1 MIKFFKTNKIQI
13 LKFAVVGLGS
23 TILNFCI
30 YSIIYTL
37 TLSINLA
44 SFAGYSGG
52 LLNSFHFADNW
63 VFTRPRN
70 KKNNYALFLFALI
83 YFVGGLEMALII
95 NIVDKFINNHMI
107 AWICGAFVASMNNY
121 LCSKYILFDSKF

>member
-13 LKFAVVGLGS
+13 LKFTVVGLGS

-44 SFAGYSGG
+44 SFTGYVGG

-63 VFTRPRN
+63 VFTKQRN
-70 KKNNYALFLFALI
+70 KKNNYALFLFVAI

-95 NIVDKFINNHMI
+95 NIVDELIKNHMI
-107 AWICGAFVASMNNY
+107 AWICGASVASMNNY
-121 LCSKYILFDSKF
+121 LCSKYLLFDS

>member
-44 SFAGYSGG
+44 SFTGYVGG

-63 VFTRPRN
+63 VFTKQRN
-70 KKNNYALFLFALI
+70 KKNNYAFFLFVAI

-95 NIVDKFINNHMI
+95 NIVDELIKNHMI
-107 AWICGAFVASMNNY
+107 AWICGASVASMNNY
-121 LCSKYILFDSKF
+121 LCSKYLLFDS